1 MRRGRFHAVGSLLS
15 SKYPN
20 ALIAH
25 RRQLFLEQ
33 SVKVKNT
40 LGRGQLMVYPLEQ
53 VTQRWLVCGESEGNK
68 MPAPRLAR

>member
-1 MRRGRFHAVGSLLS
+1 MQLGPCSAANTPTRV
-15 SKYPN
+15 
-20 ALIAH
+20 IAH